1 MDLKIY
7 NLLALVLIWGV
18 STVDAQ
24 NKAFPKLRANFENQ
38 KVFVADFEHTYFDS
52 YTNESLTSEGKIWVS
67 SEKYRLDSENQLLIV
82 DGKTSRV
89 YDEARNR
96 VIISEYSEEDDDFAP
111 SRMLNGVDSTYR
123 ISEEKLENGHTKIV
137 MTTDDDFAL
146 YLRVEIV
153 VDSKANPVSI
163 TAYDFSENE
172 IVTKFKNGAFLPK
185 NEELFVLRYPQ
196 DAEIVDTRY

>member
-1 MDLKIY
+1 MDLKTY
-7 NLLALVLIWGV
+7 SLLTLLLIFGV
-18 STVDAQ
+18 SNVDAQ
-24 NKAFPKLRANFENQ
+24 DKIFPKLRANFENQ

-52 YTNESLTSEGKIWVS
+52 YTEESLTSEGKIWVS

-82 DGKTSRV
+82 DGETSRV
-89 YDEARNR
+89 YDEVRNR
-96 VIISEYSEEDDDFAP
+96 VIVSEYSEEDDDFAP

-123 ISEEKLENGHTKIV
+123 ISEIMLENDHTKIV

-146 YLRVEIV
+146 YLRVEII

-172 IVTKFKNGAFLPK
+172 IITTFKNGAFLPK
-185 NEELFVLRYPQ
+185 NEELFVLAYPQ